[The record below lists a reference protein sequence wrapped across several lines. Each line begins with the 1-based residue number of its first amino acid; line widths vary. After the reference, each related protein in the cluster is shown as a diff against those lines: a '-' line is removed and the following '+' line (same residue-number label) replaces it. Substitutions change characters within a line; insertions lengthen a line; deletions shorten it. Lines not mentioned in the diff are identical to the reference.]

1 MRIKLENFQRNVM
14 EFVRACGYR
23 PLEQNQNGELNCVR
37 SLMGQDY
44 PRFHC
49 YLKQEGSNLLVN
61 LHLDQKRPS
70 YAGSSRHSGEYEGEV
85 VENEAERIRE
95 IFIKKR

>member
-1 MRIKLENFQRNVM
+1 MRIKLENFQSNIIDFIRT
-14 EFVRACGYR
+14 CGYR
-23 PLEQNQNGELNCVR
+23 PLEQNLEGELNCVR

-49 YLKQEGSNLLVN
+49 YIKQEGGALTLN

-70 YAGSSRHSGEYEGEV
+70 YAGSSRHSGEYESEV
-85 VENEAERIRE
+85 VEAEAERIRE
-95 IFIKKR
+95 IFTKKR